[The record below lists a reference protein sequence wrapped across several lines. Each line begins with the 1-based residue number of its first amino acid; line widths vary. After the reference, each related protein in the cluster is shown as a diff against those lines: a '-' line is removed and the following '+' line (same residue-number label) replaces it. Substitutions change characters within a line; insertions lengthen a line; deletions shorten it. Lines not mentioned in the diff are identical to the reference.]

1 MKTVRSGPLACL
13 REEKRTFPWL
23 YHLFLSLATRTPNIG
38 FLTYGDK
45 IKNLVGEDGG
55 EEGGWIDGV
64 GGGTGR
70 IGPCGSL
77 NL

>member
-1 MKTVRSGPLACL
+1 MCL

-38 FLTYGDK
+38 FLSYGDK

-55 EEGGWIDGV
+55 GGV
-64 GGGTGR
+64 GKERRGVLTGLGAGQGG
-70 IGPCGSL
+70 
-77 NL
+77 